1 MKKIFLSI
9 IGITLLASC
18 NLYKNYERPEV
29 IDETLKGIYRDT
41 ASTNGVLAEADTTN
55 FGNMPWRE
63 VFTDHKL
70 QALIEKSLVNFDMQK
85 ADMNIEKAKAALSV
99 SNLAYIPSL
108 VFAPSGEL
116 TSFDHHKAVKT
127 YTLPIAAS
135 WEIGSWGSLHN
146 THKWAKQSLL
156 LTNAAKQATQTA
168 TISAVAQMYYTL
180 QMLDEQL
187 ITTTA
192 TVDIWKK
199 NVETMEAMHEAG
211 YTTNAAVAQ
220 AKANYHNLLST
231 IPTLE
236 HSIRKT
242 ENALCTLLGEAPQA
256 IDRNRFDHSAFPTS
270 MSAGVPV
277 QLLANRPDVKIAE
290 LNLSMAF
297 YDVNVAR
304 SQFYPNIKISGV
316 AGWTNNAGSIVN
328 PGKLLLNAAASLTQP
343 IFMNGRLRANLKVEK
358 LDYEASLLDFQKAI
372 LNAGQEV
379 SNALSAYQTAT
390 KQMEQRQQQV
400 ELLTTA
406 ANDTQLLFQLGAG
419 ASYLETLTAQQSLL
433 SAQMSFITDKYNQL
447 TAGIELYKALGGGR
461 E

>member
-29 IDETLKGIYRDT
+29 VDETLKGIYRDT
-41 ASTNGVLAEADTTN
+41 ASTNGVLTEADTTN

>member
-328 PGKLLLNAAASLTQP
+328 PGKLLLNAATSLTQP

>member
-1 MKKIFLSI
+1 
-9 IGITLLASC
+9 
-18 NLYKNYERPEV
+18 
-29 IDETLKGIYRDT
+29 
-41 ASTNGVLAEADTTN
+41 
-55 FGNMPWRE
+55 
-63 VFTDHKL
+63 
-70 QALIEKSLVNFDMQK
+70 
-85 ADMNIEKAKAALSV
+85 
-99 SNLAYIPSL
+99 
-108 VFAPSGEL
+108 
-116 TSFDHHKAVKT
+116 
-127 YTLPIAAS
+127 
-135 WEIGSWGSLHN
+135 LHN

-156 LTNAAKQATQTA
+156 LTNAAKQAIQTA

-180 QMLDEQL
+180 LMLDEQL

-277 QLLANRPDVKIAE
+277 QLLANRPDVKVAE

-316 AGWTNNAGSIVN
+316 AGWTNNVGMVVN
-328 PGKLLLNAAASLTQP
+328 PGKLLLNAAASLAQP
-343 IFMNGRLRANLKVEK
+343 LFMNGQLVANLKVSK
-358 LDYEASLLDFQKAI
+358 LDYEAATLDFHDAVLKAG
-372 LNAGQEV
+372 AEV
-379 SNALSAYQTAT
+379 SNALSDFQTAHL
-390 KQMEQRQQQV
+390 QQQEREKQV
-400 ELLTTA
+400 QALETA
-406 ANDTQLLFQLGAG
+406 TEETLLLFQH
-419 ASYLETLTAQQSLL
+419 SNTTTYLETLTAQQGLL
-433 SAQMSFITDKYNQL
+433 SAKMSLITDKYNKL
-447 TAGIELYKALGGGR
+447 NAGINLYKALGGGR

>member
-29 IDETLKGIYRDT
+29 VDETLKGIYRDT

>member
-85 ADMNIEKAKAALSV
+85 ADMNIEKAKATLSV
-99 SNLAYIPSL
+99 SKLAYIPSL

-297 YDVNVAR
+297 HDVNVAR

>member
-1 MKKIFLSI
+1 
-9 IGITLLASC
+9 
-18 NLYKNYERPEV
+18 
-29 IDETLKGIYRDT
+29 
-41 ASTNGVLAEADTTN
+41 
-55 FGNMPWRE
+55 
-63 VFTDHKL
+63 
-70 QALIEKSLVNFDMQK
+70 
-85 ADMNIEKAKAALSV
+85 
-99 SNLAYIPSL
+99 
-108 VFAPSGEL
+108 
-116 TSFDHHKAVKT
+116 
-127 YTLPIAAS
+127 
-135 WEIGSWGSLHN
+135 
-146 THKWAKQSLL
+146 
-156 LTNAAKQATQTA
+156 
-168 TISAVAQMYYTL
+168 
-180 QMLDEQL
+180 
-187 ITTTA
+187 
-192 TVDIWKK
+192 
-199 NVETMEAMHEAG
+199 
-211 YTTNAAVAQ
+211 
-220 AKANYHNLLST
+220 
-231 IPTLE
+231 
-236 HSIRKT
+236 
-242 ENALCTLLGEAPQA
+242 
-256 IDRNRFDHSAFPTS
+256 
-270 MSAGVPV
+270 V

>member
-1 MKKIFLSI
+1 MGSVFQFEWEVKLIIAVQDLIRSFPFL
-9 IGITLLASC
+9 
-18 NLYKNYERPEV
+18 KN
-29 IDETLKGIYRDT
+29 
-41 ASTNGVLAEADTTN
+41 
-55 FGNMPWRE
+55 
-63 VFTDHKL
+63 
-70 QALIEKSLVNFDMQK
+70 
-85 ADMNIEKAKAALSV
+85 
-99 SNLAYIPSL
+99 
-108 VFAPSGEL
+108 VFAC
-116 TSFDHHKAVKT
+116 F
-127 YTLPIAAS
+127 
-135 WEIGSWGSLHN
+135 
-146 THKWAKQSLL
+146 
-156 LTNAAKQATQTA
+156 
-168 TISAVAQMYYTL
+168 
-180 QMLDEQL
+180 
-187 ITTTA
+187 
-192 TVDIWKK
+192 
-199 NVETMEAMHEAG
+199 
-211 YTTNAAVAQ
+211 
-220 AKANYHNLLST
+220 
-231 IPTLE
+231 
-236 HSIRKT
+236 
-242 ENALCTLLGEAPQA
+242 TLLGEAPQA

>member
-99 SNLAYIPSL
+99 SKLAYIPSL

>member
-99 SNLAYIPSL
+99 SKLAYIPSL

-316 AGWTNNAGSIVN
+316 AGWTNNAGAIVN

-343 IFMNGRLRANLKVEK
+343 IFLNGRLRANLKVEK